1 MCEADATDVE
11 NKDERVVYQDR
22 EADRNW
28 QAHDAG
34 NMEQQHEGRYRLSH
48 VWDFKM
54 LLTEVRNRKSVLT
67 SDRRLKRHH

>member
-28 QAHDAG
+28 QAHDTG